1 MDELDSKLDEPMLE
15 VETGSRFQEGV
26 TGLNALE
33 EVCCAFNDVDA
44 GVVPKVVE
52 KGIMGN
58 ESVSNP
64 LLGGIWGLKRH
75 AEVDPPEIL
84 ERVPPPNVCA
94 VENCAVVDGRTPVG
108 ITSEEAI
115 V

>member
-1 MDELDSKLDEPMLE
+1 MDGLESKLDEPMLE
-15 VETGSRFQEGV
+15 VETGGRFEEGV
-26 TGLNALE
+26 TGLDAPE
-33 EVCCAFNDVDA
+33 EVCCAFNDVDT

-64 LLGGIWGLKRH
+64 LLGGIWGLKRL

-84 ERVPPPNVCA
+84 EGVPPLNVCA
-94 VENCAVVDGRTPVG
+94 VEDCTVVDGRTLVG